1 MRGRALNLRSWLLMK
16 VIHAAFVRRISAVAL
31 LTVIGCGLGRERAI
45 VAADGEIFETV
56 AREQLPAPRDGL
68 GVAASP
74 LRMDS
79 RPAGDNTDLASTPE
93 RPRRLE
99 LGDSTDSITLGVTD
113 VIVEQRKGIL
123 ASLGITDGGPFNY
136 PECGGARPHLAPDST
151 VVLPGPSCP
160 ALVSRY
166 VTVGLPYRGASPMLD
181 KVRPANLPAPDSTVE
196 MWTVLITESSVGPG
210 GQQWRQYV
218 SLFRRD
224 PETGRLAMAER
235 FLLSWAE

>member
-1 MRGRALNLRSWLLMK
+1 MK
-16 VIHAAFVRRISAVAL
+16 VIHAAFLRRISGVAL
-31 LTVIGCGLGRERAI
+31 LVLTGCGLRRDRAI

-68 GVAASP
+68 GVPASP

-93 RPRRLE
+93 RPKRLE
-99 LGDSTDSITLGVTD
+99 LGDSTDSITPGVTE

-123 ASLGITDGGPFNY
+123 ASLGITDGGPFDY

-151 VVLPGPSCP
+151 VLLPGPSCP
-160 ALVSRY
+160 PQVSRY
-166 VTVGLPYRGASPMLD
+166 VTVGLPYRGASPILD
-181 KVRPANLPAPDSTVE
+181 KVRPANVPAPDSTAE
-196 MWTVLITESSVGPG
+196 LWTVLITESSVGPG

-218 SLFRRD
+218 SLFRR
-224 PETGRLAMAER
+224 EASTGRLVAAER

>member
-1 MRGRALNLRSWLLMK
+1 MK
-16 VIHAAFVRRISAVAL
+16 VIHTAFLRRICAVAL
-31 LTVIGCGLGRERAI
+31 VAVTGCTLGRDRAI

-93 RPRRLE
+93 RPKRLE
-99 LGDSTDSITLGVTD
+99 LGDSTDTITASVTE
-113 VIVEQRKGIL
+113 VIVAQRKGIL
-123 ASLGITDGGPFNY
+123 ASLGITDGGPFDY

-151 VVLPGPSCP
+151 VSLPGPSCP
-160 ALVSRY
+160 AQVSRY
-166 VTVGLPYRGASPMLD
+166 VTVGLPYRGASPILE
-181 KVRPANLPAPDSTVE
+181 KVRPRNVPAPDSTAE

-224 PETGRLAMAER
+224 SSTGRLAMAER